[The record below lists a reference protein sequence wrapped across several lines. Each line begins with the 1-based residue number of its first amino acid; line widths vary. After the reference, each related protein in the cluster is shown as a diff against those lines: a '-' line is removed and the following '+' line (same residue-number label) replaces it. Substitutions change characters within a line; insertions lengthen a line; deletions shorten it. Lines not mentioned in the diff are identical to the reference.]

1 MPARMCPGCT
11 RWTNCCCWS
20 RRSSRNGIGSHRWPN
35 GSNNGMPAG
44 GCRGAA
50 GFHPDAS
57 AWELGRSDVTATRR
71 ERLRYALFS
80 TMHRQFFSR
89 KGWLG
94 KAFGWSMTRPIW
106 QAAVA
111 AHALHAVERMV
122 KRPLVG
128 AIPAAAAACRRRFTS
143 VPRPAP
149 RAWRTVPWRHPAQ
162 SLRIRRPGVRAQRQ
176 IPDRQIGRSIARAG
190 TGADSCIEAADR
202 HRSSWPA
209 WFTQRRE
216 ETRVRPSACGSPEL
230 PP

>member
-1 MPARMCPGCT
+1 M
-11 RWTNCCCWS
+11 
-20 RRSSRNGIGSHRWPN
+20 
-35 GSNNGMPAG
+35 
-44 GCRGAA
+44 
-50 GFHPDAS
+50 FHPDAS

-80 TMHRQFFSR
+80 AMHRQFFSR
-89 KGWLG
+89 RGWLS

-128 AIPAAAAACRRRFTS
+128 CDTCGSCRLQETLYVCPETCPKGLANGPCGGTRLNRCEFDDRECVHSVKYRIAKSADQLPVLEQVLIP
-143 VPRPAP
+143 
-149 RAWRTVPWRHPAQ
+149 
-162 SLRIRRPGVRAQRQ
+162 
-176 IPDRQIGRSIARAG
+176 
-190 TGADSCIEAADR
+190 CIEAADR

-216 ETRVRPSACGSPEL
+216 ETRVRPSACGSPERRRRG
-230 PP
+230 